1 MKGEVRPRPKQQL
14 PVITHCP
21 CELTCPLLIT
31 YISQMQHRNIFF
43 LSAQQGRSPAMAM
56 KSEALDFSLSSL
68 IEESW
73 LASLRLWKAAPSGH
87 RHIFEDWR
95 KQKKS
100 MKGPAWSSV
109 RNLNSAAFLIVPS
122 KTEKTKPPSTGHPAT
137 KCQVETGD

>member
-1 MKGEVRPRPKQQL
+1 
-14 PVITHCP
+14 
-21 CELTCPLLIT
+21 
-31 YISQMQHRNIFF
+31 
-43 LSAQQGRSPAMAM
+43 MAM

-100 MKGPAWSSV
+100 VKGPAWSSV
-109 RNLNSAAFLIVPS
+109 RNLNPAAFLIVPS
-122 KTEKTKPPSTGHPAT
+122 KTEKQSLLPQATSRPSVRWKLGTEKARAG
-137 KCQVETGD
+137 V